1 MFLFLFLLLIVSFV
15 SFEHRTVADR
25 VPTLD
30 LNTNDG
36 LYICILASIIP
47 CT

>member
-1 MFLFLFLLLIVSFV
+1 MFLFLFLLFVSFV